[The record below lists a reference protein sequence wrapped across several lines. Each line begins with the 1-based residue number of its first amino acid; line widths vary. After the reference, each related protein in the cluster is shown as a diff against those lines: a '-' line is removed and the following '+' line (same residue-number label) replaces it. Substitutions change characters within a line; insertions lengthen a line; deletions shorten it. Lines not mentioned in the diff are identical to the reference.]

1 MFDGIVMNV
10 IDMPLEI
17 GVVADDV
24 LPKAALPNSNLAF
37 GDFAV
42 RTRLRGREAA

>member
-24 LPKAALPNSNLAF
+24 LRIAALPNSFLPF

-42 RTRLRGREAA
+42 